1 MSPCRH
7 EVCTKFRVL
16 KLILAMVMEDS
27 KLNEFVLKISALWN
41 EQKRREVLYLEALK
55 KDSMGPLRKL
65 LTQGHF
71 SALLFQKEIHW
82 IYDYFKCF
90 LNDKDLVNSAE
101 VNSDS
106 VQALHNLEEKA
117 EVADVLKKT
126 EGKILQ
132 SYRSLYKYIE
142 REPETKRLLDEHLE
156 RISEFYEILSKQVI
170 VKRSEISH
178 PFAA

>member
-1 MSPCRH
+1 
-7 EVCTKFRVL
+7 
-16 KLILAMVMEDS
+16 
-27 KLNEFVLKISALWN
+27 
-41 EQKRREVLYLEALK
+41 
-55 KDSMGPLRKL
+55 MGPLRKM

-90 LNDKDLVNSAE
+90 LTDKDLINSAE

-106 VQALHNLEEKA
+106 IMALHNLEEKE
-117 EVADVLKKT
+117 EVAGVLKKT

-142 REPETKRLLDEHLE
+142 REPETKRVVDEHLE
-156 RISEFYEILSKQVI
+156 RISEFYEILSKQEIGKRNEI
-170 VKRSEISH
+170 VH

>member
-1 MSPCRH
+1 
-7 EVCTKFRVL
+7 
-16 KLILAMVMEDS
+16 MVVEDS

-55 KDSMGPLRKL
+55 KDSMGPLRKM

-90 LNDKDLVNSAE
+90 LTDKELVNSAE
-101 VNSDS
+101 ANSDT
-106 VQALHNLEEKA
+106 VAQLHAIEEK
-117 EVADVLKKT
+117 EQVAGFLKTT
-126 EGKILQ
+126 EEKIIK
-132 SYRSLYKYIE
+132 SYKSLYKYIE
-142 REPETKRLLDEHLE
+142 REPEARRVVDEHLE
-156 RISEFYEILSKQVI
+156 RISEFYEILSRLEV
-170 VKRSEISH
+170 VKRNELNH

>member
-1 MSPCRH
+1 
-7 EVCTKFRVL
+7 
-16 KLILAMVMEDS
+16 MVMEDS
-27 KLNEFVLKISALWN
+27 KLNEFVLKISALWS

-55 KDSMGPLRKL
+55 KDSMGPLRKM

-90 LNDKDLVNSAE
+90 LTDKDLINSAE

-106 VQALHNLEEKA
+106 IMALHNLEEKE
-117 EVADVLKKT
+117 EVAGVLKKT

-142 REPETKRLLDEHLE
+142 REPETKRVVDEHLE
-156 RISEFYEILSKQVI
+156 RISEFYEILSKQEIGKRNEI
-170 VKRSEISH
+170 VH
-178 PFAA
+178 TFAA

>member
-1 MSPCRH
+1 M
-7 EVCTKFRVL
+7 
-16 KLILAMVMEDS
+16 AMGMEDS
-27 KLNEFVLKISALWN
+27 KLNEFVLKISALWS

-55 KDSMGPLRKL
+55 KDSMGPFRKM

-90 LNDKDLVNSAE
+90 LNDKDLVNSVE
-101 VNSDS
+101 VNSDT
-106 VQALHNLEEKA
+106 VLAMYNVENKEE
-117 EVADVLKKT
+117 VTDVLKKT
-126 EGKILQ
+126 EGRILQ

-142 REPETKRLLDEHLE
+142 REPETKRVVDEHLE
-156 RISEFYEILSKQVI
+156 RISEFYEILSRQLLVQRK
-170 VKRSEISH
+170 ELPH